1 MRERY
6 DEITSSGAD
15 VVAIGT
21 GDRRYAAAF
30 VGDERIPFLVLVDDD
45 GRAAQAAAVRDSS
58 FIGMFHPRTWK
69 ASWRTLRSGHRVHRA
84 GKRVT
89 QLGATFVLGPG
100 DHIGYEHLD
109 GDSTDHAALSEV
121 VAAVRR

>member
-1 MRERY
+1 M
-6 DEITSSGAD
+6 
-15 VVAIGT
+15 
-21 GDRRYAAAF
+21 
-30 VGDERIPFLVLVDDD
+30 LVDDD
-45 GRAAQAAAVRDSS
+45 GRAARAAAVRDSS

-69 ASWRTLRSGHRVHRA
+69 ASWHTLRSGHRVHRA